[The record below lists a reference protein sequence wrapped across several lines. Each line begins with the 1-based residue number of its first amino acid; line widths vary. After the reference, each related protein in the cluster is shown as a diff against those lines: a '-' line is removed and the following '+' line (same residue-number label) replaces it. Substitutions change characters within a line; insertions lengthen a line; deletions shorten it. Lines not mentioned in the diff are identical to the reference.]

1 MNARSLTK
9 GVARRMARIVPP
21 PLAKAM
27 LSAAALAPP
36 PMKTPLFSRLCA
48 ALLRQQAA
56 DSKIL
61 MKTNLGISF
70 GLHCY
75 VPLGK
80 APYVFGRPT
89 HNVAERSTL
98 ALVSLLSRDCAHFI
112 DVGANEGVFTFVV
125 SRIRK
130 AGLKI
135 HWFEPDEELFLRM
148 QRNLALNNIPA
159 EANKAAVSSCGGMA
173 MFHKNL
179 SDDASGSL
187 TDLFM
192 SKHET
197 REQAVETSSLED
209 YFLRHQI
216 HEALVKVDVEG
227 HGSAVWEGA
236 RTVAEKIKYL
246 IMEVIEPETRTQLPA
261 RIIAE
266 AGWHAYYLRD
276 FDLVHSPDG
285 SYDYVAPFWNWLFC
299 PMVPGDLAQR
309 LAKTSFRVC

>member
-1 MNARSLTK
+1 
-9 GVARRMARIVPP
+9 
-21 PLAKAM
+21 M

-36 PMKTPLFSRLCA
+36 AMKTPLFSRLCA
-48 ALLRQQAA
+48 ALLRRQAP

-61 MKTNLGISF
+61 MRTNLGISF
-70 GLHCY
+70 GLRCY
-75 VPLGK
+75 VTLEK
-80 APYVFGRPT
+80 APHVFGRPE
-89 HNVAERSTL
+89 HNISERSTL

-125 SRIRK
+125 SRICK
-130 AGLKI
+130 DDLKL
-135 HWFEPDEELFLRM
+135 HWFEPDEELFARTE
-148 QRNLALNNIPA
+148 QNLALNNIAA
-159 EANKAAVSSCGGMA
+159 EGNKAAVSSSCGTA

-197 REQAVETSSLED
+197 REQTVETSSLDD
-209 YFLRHQI
+209 YFLGHQI
-216 HEALVKVDVEG
+216 DEALVKVDVEG
-227 HGSAVWEGA
+227 HGSGVWEGA
-236 RTVAEKIKYL
+236 RTVAAKIKYL
-246 IMEVIEPETRTQLPA
+246 VMEVIEPETRTQLPA

-299 PMVPGDLAQR
+299 PMTPGDLAQR
-309 LAKTSFRVC
+309 LAKTRFRVCGRT